1 MNQTMKDFNDTVKEE
16 AGQLARQ
23 FFGDDIKKCAGFIDR
38 LIDICSRARGKDFL
52 LIHNPGGWGH
62 TPLEHSL
69 QWESTPFPS
78 AEVFPF
84 LFTWQYS

>member
-69 QWESTPFPS
+69 QWERSIV
-78 AEVFPF
+78 EGIRDVVEG
-84 LFTWQYS
+84 LGY